1 VTSSLT
7 DTAERMAMLPPDVPR
22 DAVIV
27 ARNLQRDY
35 DMGGEVVRALRGVD
49 LTIRKNE
56 FVAVMGPSGSG
67 KSTLMNLIGCLDSP
81 TGGEYWLNGH
91 RVSELGDNELARIR
105 NKEIGFV
112 FQTFNLLP
120 RATALHNVELPLVY
134 AGMGTKERR
143 GLSIDSLTRV
153 GLSDRMQHRPNELSG
168 GQRQRVAIARA
179 LVNRPSILLADEP
192 TGNLDSTTSEEILQ
206 LFESLYDDGQTI
218 VLVTHEHDI
227 AAHARRQ
234 VHLKDG
240 RVERDFGT
248 DGGSA

>member
-1 VTSSLT
+1 MTARLG
-7 DTAERMAMLPPDVPR
+7 DTAERMAALPVEIPR

-27 ARNLQRDY
+27 TRNLQRDY
-35 DMGGEVVRALRGVD
+35 DMGGEVVHALRGVD
-49 LTIRKNE
+49 LVIRKNE
-56 FVAVMGPSGSG
+56 FVAIMGPSGSG

-91 RVSELGDNELARIR
+91 RVSELGDDELARIR

-120 RATALHNVELPLVY
+120 RASALHNVELPLVY
-134 AGMGTKERR
+134 AGLGGRERR
-143 GLSIDSLTRV
+143 ELAADALTRV
-153 GLSDRMQHRPNELSG
+153 GLGDRMQHRPNELSG

-179 LVNRPSILLADEP
+179 LVNKPSILLADEP
-192 TGNLDSTTSEEILQ
+192 TGNLDSATSEEILG
-206 LFESLYDDGQTI
+206 LFEALYEEGQMI
-218 VLVTHEHDI
+218 VLVTHEPDI

-240 RVERDFGT
+240 RLEQDFAT
-248 DGGSA
+248 EARR

>member
-1 VTSSLT
+1 VTLSLG
-7 DTAERMAMLPPDVPR
+7 DTAERMAMLPADVPR

-27 ARNLQRDY
+27 TRALQRDY
-35 DMGGEVVRALRGVD
+35 DMGGEVVHALRGVD

-81 TGGEYWLNGH
+81 TDGVYWLNGH
-91 RVSELGDNELARIR
+91 RVSDLEDDELARIR

-120 RATALHNVELPLVY
+120 RASALNNVELPLVY
-134 AGMGTKERR
+134 AGLGAKERR
-143 GLSIDSLTRV
+143 AMAAEALTRV
-153 GLSDRMQHRPNELSG
+153 GLSDRMQHKPNELSG

-179 LVNRPSILLADEP
+179 LVNQPSIVLADEP
-192 TGNLDSTTSEEILQ
+192 TGNLDSATSEEILQ
-206 LFESLYDDGQTI
+206 LFEGLYREGQTI
-218 VLVTHEHDI
+218 VLVTHEADI

-240 RVERDFGT
+240 RVERDFAT
-248 DGGSA
+248 GGAA

>member
-1 VTSSLT
+1 VTGALG

-27 ARNLQRDY
+27 TRNLQRDY
-35 DMGGEVVRALRGVD
+35 DMGGEIVHALRGVD
-49 LTIRKNE
+49 IHIRRNE
-56 FVAVMGPSGSG
+56 FVAIMGPSGSG

-81 TGGEYWLNGH
+81 TGGEYWLNGY
-91 RVSELGDNELARIR
+91 RVSELGDDQLARIR

-120 RATALHNVELPLVY
+120 RASALHNVELPLVY
-134 AGMGTKERR
+134 AGTGSKERR
-143 GLSIDSLTRV
+143 ALASEALARV
-153 GLSDRMQHRPNELSG
+153 GLEDRVQHKPNELSG

-192 TGNLDSTTSEEILQ
+192 TGNLDSTTSEEILA
-206 LFESLYDDGQTI
+206 LFEALHREGQTV
-218 VLVTHEHDI
+218 VLVTHENDI
-227 AAHARRQ
+227 AAHAKRQ

-240 RVERDFGT
+240 RVERDFAT
-248 DGGSA
+248 GGVA

>member
-1 VTSSLT
+1 MTGTLG
-7 DTAERMAMLPPDVPR
+7 DTAERMALLPADVPR

-27 ARNLQRDY
+27 TRNLRREY
-35 DMGGEVVRALRGVD
+35 DMGGEVVHALAGVD
-49 LTIRKNE
+49 LVIRRNE
-56 FVAVMGPSGSG
+56 FVAIMGPSGSG

-91 RVSELGDNELARIR
+91 RVSELEDDQLARIR

-134 AGMGTKERR
+134 AGLGARERR
-143 GLSIDSLTRV
+143 AQAAEALGRV
-153 GLSDRMQHRPNELSG
+153 GLRDRMQHRPNELSG

-192 TGNLDSTTSEEILQ
+192 TGNLDSATSEDIMS
-206 LFESLYDDGQTI
+206 LFEALHREGQTI
-218 VLVTHEHDI
+218 LLVTHEHDI

-234 VHLKDG
+234 VHLLDG
-240 RVERDFGT
+240 RVERDFATAGR
-248 DGGSA
+248 GA